1 MTSATHPAMDTTRK
15 CVSDETAWRR
25 VYCGLSDILTGG
37 GHHFFGVYL
46 SGTENN
52 VDSYVASSS
61 SSSGSATT
69 PAPTSSSTAQAAVST
84 SVAPGT
90 TVVVTMPS
98 SQQQTEAPSPSA
110 EADSDSGSKPN
121 VAGIAAG
128 VVVGVVAVAGIA
140 IGLFFFMRHR
150 KQKAAEEEYKRNQV
164 SDFMRHGGTSG
175 EGKPPNTGYS
185 NMSDQRLDPEAGRR
199 NSAGSIADDQDY
211 SRRIL
216 RVSDAFFFVSNHSLA
231 NSSTRS
237 PTPRKRLSFSLSPQA
252 STERSGFVFIEENGH
267 ERWCHQ
273 RKNIQNKKPAPR
285 KPKSNLPISP
295 PQPPQK
301 RSPSRLSKQRERRDD
316 SSTTVPKKEEH
327 TSSLSFFTKDR
338 KAPTTLLLRE
348 RRRGSTDFP
357 CFFTLLLAF
366 FPFC

>member
-1 MTSATHPAMDTTRK
+1 
-15 CVSDETAWRR
+15 
-25 VYCGLSDILTGG
+25 
-37 GHHFFGVYL
+37 
-46 SGTENN
+46 
-52 VDSYVASSS
+52 
-61 SSSGSATT
+61 
-69 PAPTSSSTAQAAVST
+69 
-84 SVAPGT
+84 
-90 TVVVTMPS
+90 MPS

-301 RSPSRLSKQRERRDD
+301 RSPSRLSKQRKDETTHRRLYRKRKNPPHLFPSSPKTERPRPRC
-316 SSTTVPKKEEH
+316 SSG
-327 TSSLSFFTKDR
+327 SAGG
-338 KAPTTLLLRE
+338 APPIFLAF
-348 RRRGSTDFP
+348 S
-357 CFFTLLLAF
+357 TLLLAF
-366 FPFC
+366 FSFLLNYRPYRHYLSFFPTTTTITKAIQEDRKEHANTARARNHRNRHREARDGSSVFFSFSLTFLHLLACLLGHENVCRVRVKED

>member
-1 MTSATHPAMDTTRK
+1 MK
-15 CVSDETAWRR
+15 R
-25 VYCGLSDILTGG
+25 VYCGLTDIFTGG

-216 RVSDAFFFVSNHSLA
+216 RVSDAILIASNHSLA
-231 NSSTRS
+231 NSSIRL

-273 RKNIQNKKPAPR
+273 RKNIQNKKPTPR
-285 KPKSNLPISP
+285 KNQIKPTYLTTPIPSKEVTLAPLQATKKTRRLIDDCTEKGRTHLISFLLHQRPKGPDHAA
-295 PQPPQK
+295 PQGAPAGLH
-301 RSPSRLSKQRERRDD
+301 RF
-316 SSTTVPKKEEH
+316 
-327 TSSLSFFTKDR
+327 SLLFFTV
-338 KAPTTLLLRE
+338 
-348 RRRGSTDFP
+348 
-357 CFFTLLLAF
+357 LLAF